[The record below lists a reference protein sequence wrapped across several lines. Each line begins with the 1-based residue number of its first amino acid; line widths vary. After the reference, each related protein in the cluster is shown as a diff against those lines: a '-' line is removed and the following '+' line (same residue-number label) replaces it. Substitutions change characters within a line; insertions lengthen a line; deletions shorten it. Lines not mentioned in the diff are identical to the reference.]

1 MARRKIMYRKKSQ
14 NRFSMFLAVFV
25 MLVIL
30 AVISVRSIY
39 LSGRLAEY
47 DAKKQE
53 LQTQNEEENRRTEQ
67 IEDYAKYTQTNEF
80 VEEYARDKLG
90 LVKDDEIIFKDGGS
104 D

>member
-1 MARRKIMYRKKSQ
+1 MAGRKLTYRKKSQ

-30 AVISVRSIY
+30 AVVSVRSIY
-39 LSGRLAEY
+39 LSARLEEY
-47 DAKKQE
+47 DAKKAE
-53 LQTQNEEENRRTEQ
+53 LQTQIEEENRRAEQ
-67 IEDYAKYTQTNEF
+67 IDDYAKYTQTNEF

-90 LVKDDEIIFKDGGS
+90 LVKDDEIIFKDGGN